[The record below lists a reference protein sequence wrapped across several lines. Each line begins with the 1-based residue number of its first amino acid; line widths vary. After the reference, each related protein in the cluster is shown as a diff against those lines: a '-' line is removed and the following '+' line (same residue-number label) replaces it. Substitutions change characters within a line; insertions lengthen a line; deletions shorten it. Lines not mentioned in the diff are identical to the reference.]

1 MAKSPPREVPEGL
14 SPDEYYRL
22 ALKYKELGWTEQ
34 ARDALSLAIEGD
46 PEGKTG
52 GKAQRFLRT
61 KIPRYPVPFYA
72 EQKNIEGFNLSA
84 GGYEAEAIEAFEEL
98 IEEFPDFEWPYGN
111 LGALFIR
118 RERPDLA
125 RKILEKAVLINP
137 YYVNGWLHLTR
148 ARALLGE
155 VEGARAGL
163 KRIQEID
170 PDNPAAAELKRLFE
184 TL

>member
-1 MAKSPPREVPEGL
+1 MTKQPPREVPEGL
-14 SPDEYYRL
+14 PSEEYWRL

-34 ARDALSLAIEGD
+34 ARDALVLAIEGD
-46 PEGKTG
+46 PHGKTAE
-52 GKAQRFLRT
+52 KAQRFLRT
-61 KIPRYPVPFYA
+61 KIPRHPVPLYA

-84 GGYEAEAIEAFEEL
+84 GGYEAEAIETFEEL

-125 RKILEKAVLINP
+125 QKILEKAVLINP
-137 YYVNGWLHLTR
+137 YYVNGWLHLAR
-148 ARALLGE
+148 ARVLLGDID
-155 VEGARAGL
+155 GAREGL
-163 KRIQEID
+163 QRILDID